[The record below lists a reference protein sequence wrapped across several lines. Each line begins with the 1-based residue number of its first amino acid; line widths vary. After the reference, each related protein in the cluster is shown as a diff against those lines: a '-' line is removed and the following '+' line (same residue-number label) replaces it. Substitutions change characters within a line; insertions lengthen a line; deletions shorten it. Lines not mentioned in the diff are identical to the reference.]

1 MKKDASALAMQA
13 ISTIAAVGT
22 KKGTFCDLKV
32 GNGFSLI
39 RVKVL
44 DFPIVTVSL
53 FVPDE
58 VGNLACVFSEA
69 AFFSETASGD
79 ITSIRDAINKAMKHL

>member
-22 KKGTFCDLKV
+22 KKGTFCDLEV
-32 GNGFSLI
+32 GNGFSRI
-39 RVKVL
+39 RVEVL
-44 DFPIVTVSL
+44 DFPIVTVSA
-53 FVPDE
+53 FIPDE

-69 AFFSETASGD
+69 ASGD
-79 ITSIRDAINKAMKHL
+79 IISVRDAINEAMKHL